1 MRRIAIVTGTRAEY
15 GLLRWLIEDLKENL
29 NVTLQLV
36 VTGSHLS
43 REHGYTYDLILNDGH
58 VADYLVD
65 ISVDGDGGSDV
76 ARSMGKATVGF
87 TECFDQLKPDLIVVL
102 GDRFEILSA
111 AQVAL
116 PMRIPVAHIHGGEV
130 TEGAIDDSIRHA
142 VTKLSHLHFAS
153 CEEYRN
159 RILQLGEDPHCVWD
173 TGSIALDNFERLN
186 LLSRQE
192 VMEKYCGISHDGKL
206 ALLTYHPTTL
216 YPEDDL
222 AILENIITALME
234 IEDVVVI
241 ATEANA
247 DAGGKQINRR
257 LREVSRKIDRVK
269 VFSNLGQLG
278 YLSVL
283 RESDVVIGN
292 SSSGIVE
299 APSVKTATLNVGN
312 RQDGRLKAPSIIDVD
327 GSLASIRSA
336 LSFTFSIEME
346 RVMRSLTSPFGI
358 AGATSK
364 ISKILSTF
372 ELRGLLVKKF
382 HDIPGMGLT
391 K

>member
-1 MRRIAIVTGTRAEY
+1 MRRIAIITGTRAEY

-65 ISVDGDGGSDV
+65 ISVEGDGGSDV
-76 ARSMGKATVGF
+76 ARSMGKATAGF
-87 TECFDQLKPDLIVVL
+87 AECFDQLKPDLIVVL

-153 CEEYRN
+153 SEEYRN
-159 RILQLGEDPHCVWD
+159 RILQLGEDPRCVWD
-173 TGSIALDNFERLN
+173 TGSIGLDNFERLN

-192 VMEKYCGISHDGKL
+192 VMEKYCGRSHDGKL

-216 YPEDDL
+216 YPEHDL
-222 AILENIITALME
+222 EILDNIFTALME
-234 IEDVVVI
+234 HKDFLVI

-247 DAGGKQINRR
+247 DAGGKKINRR
-257 LREVSRKIDRVK
+257 LREISERSDRFK
-269 VFSNLGQLG
+269 VFSSLGQVG

-283 RESDVVIGN
+283 KASNLVIGN
-292 SSSGIVE
+292 SSSGILE
-299 APSVKTATLNVGN
+299 APSVKIPTINVGD
-312 RQDGRLKAPSIIDVD
+312 RQTGRIKAVSVIDAD
-327 GSLASIRSA
+327 GSLASLRSA
-336 LSFTFSIEME
+336 IEFSFSSEMQHLIS
-346 RVMRSLTSPFGI
+346 RMLSPFGSP
-358 AGATSK
+358 GASSS
-364 ISKILSTF
+364 ISKILSTVQL
-372 ELRGLLVKKF
+372 ENVLVKKF
-382 HDIPGMGLT
+382 VDH
-391 K
+391 

>member
-1 MRRIAIVTGTRAEY
+1 
-15 GLLRWLIEDLKENL
+15 
-29 NVTLQLV
+29 
-36 VTGSHLS
+36 
-43 REHGYTYDLILNDGH
+43 
-58 VADYLVD
+58 
-65 ISVDGDGGSDV
+65 
-76 ARSMGKATVGF
+76 
-87 TECFDQLKPDLIVVL
+87 
-102 GDRFEILSA
+102 
-111 AQVAL
+111 
-116 PMRIPVAHIHGGEV
+116 
-130 TEGAIDDSIRHA
+130 
-142 VTKLSHLHFAS
+142 
-153 CEEYRN
+153 
-159 RILQLGEDPHCVWD
+159 
-173 TGSIALDNFERLN
+173 
-186 LLSRQE
+186 
-192 VMEKYCGISHDGKL
+192 
-206 ALLTYHPTTL
+206 
-216 YPEDDL
+216 
-222 AILENIITALME
+222 ME